1 MPLDPANDRRPP
13 ITPQLAIRVAGAGVV
28 AFILF
33 GIVFFRLWYLQ
44 VLDGDKYLA
53 QARENRVRTERI
65 AAPRGNIVDASNL
78 PLVSNRKAT
87 VVSLNPASLPIDYR
101 DEIAAYGQA
110 AGRWATRKAVL
121 QKRLGK
127 VKGAKQAGTPPA

>member
-28 AFILF
+28 AFVLF
-33 GIVFFRLWYLQ
+33 GIIFFRLWYLQ

-65 AAPRGNIVDASNL
+65 QAPRGQILDANSITLVD
-78 PLVSNRKAT
+78 NRKAT
-87 VVSLNPASLPIDYR
+87 VVTLNPASV
-101 DEIAAYGQA
+101 DEDM
-110 AGRWATRKAVL
+110 
-121 QKRLGK
+121 
-127 VKGAKQAGTPPA
+127 